1 MTPDNPDGLD
11 GIIARMPDFPSW
23 SNSQLTDYQ
32 DILLVTRERKLFP
45 PGDWHQTWLDSR
57 IAAIDEVLDS
67 RVRAMFDVVV
77 EELGKSPDTEAGLE
91 EAIQAAM
98 RRHPSGTKL
107 PEVDTS

>member
-1 MTPDNPDGLD
+1 
-11 GIIARMPDFPSW
+11 
-23 SNSQLTDYQ
+23 
-32 DILLVTRERKLFP
+32 
-45 PGDWHQTWLDSR
+45 
-57 IAAIDEVLDS
+57 
-67 RVRAMFDVVV
+67 MFDVVV